1 MQLQS
6 YFSKTQPQ
14 VFSEDATPEW
24 PIDPFHDYSL
34 FYKADE
40 REETCIGERDFGMT
54 CIWAFQP
61 ILQKLCPTAAQVDL
75 KGIPYVMNNTF

>member
-6 YFSKTQPQ
+6 YLSKTQPQ

-24 PIDPFHDYSL
+24 PIDPFCDYSL

-40 REETCIGERDFGMT
+40 REETRIGERDFGL
-54 CIWAFQP
+54 QP

-75 KGIPYVMNNTF
+75 KGIPYVTNNTF